1 MFDFLFEIVYVFFT
15 CEQKIQN
22 EVRRLQNPR
31 FLSIIVQI
39 LKGFLK
45 SVSNFL
51 QKKMPKRKSLFNHD
65 KRPKNL
71 KKGGGKV

>member
-31 FLSIIVQI
+31 FLSIIVHI
-39 LKGFLK
+39 LKGDFGKHVQLFGKKKCQKGKPYSITTKDLK
-45 SVSNFL
+45 I
-51 QKKMPKRKSLFNHD
+51 
-65 KRPKNL
+65 
-71 KKGGGKV
+71 